1 LLTRRAIKSFALVLV
16 VPFFV
21 MGCSKTPESQ
31 TAVEVGK
38 KPKQIID
45 KASADVNKALQT
57 GTAARQEAEKK
68 E

>member
-1 LLTRRAIKSFALVLV
+1 MSTRHATKVLVLAV
-16 VPFFV
+16 FLLG
-21 MGCSKTPESQ
+21 GCGDKTPQSQ

-45 KASADVNKALQT
+45 KATDDVNKALQA